1 MDVVTYS
8 RTGPHARSAAP
19 RGARRG
25 SRVDWVDTAKGVCIV
40 FVVMMHATLGVGLE
54 TGQDGY
60 MHWVVAF
67 AKPFRMPDFFLISGL
82 FLSRVIDRDWR
93 SYADKRVLHFVYF
106 YVLWLV
112 VQSLFKYGQLSGGD
126 PATFARHLLHGLYEP
141 FSTLWFVYLLAVFS
155 LVTKILRPVPVPVVL
170 AAAVALQILPVS
182 TGSFLYDQF
191 CARWVYF
198 LAGYLFASRIFALAD
213 LARARP
219 GLAALALAGW
229 AIGNAA
235 LALAPTG
242 LASFPHPADLPVV
255 GLAAGIAGACAIVAA
270 ASLLAGTAIARP
282 LRYCGQNSIAIYL
295 AFFLPMALTRYAL
308 VKTGWIM
315 DVGTIS
321 LVVTAAAIVVP
332 LGLERLVRA
341 TPLAFLFRR
350 PAWCRIPATTSRPA
364 LRTAS

>member
-8 RTGPHARSAAP
+8 RIGRRAP
-19 RGARRG
+19 RGAHRG
-25 SRVDWVDTAKGVCIV
+25 ARVDWVDTAKGVCIV

-54 TGQDGY
+54 TGREGY

-93 SYADKRVLHFVYF
+93 GYADKRVLHFLYF

-112 VQSLFKYGQLSGGD
+112 IQSLFKYGQLSGGD
-126 PATFARHLLHGLYEP
+126 PATFVRHLLHGLYEP

-155 LVTKILRPVPVPVVL
+155 IVTKVLRPVPAPVLL

-198 LAGYLFASRIFALAD
+198 LVGYLFAARVFALAD

-219 GLAALALAGW
+219 GFALWALAAW

-242 LASFPHPADLPVV
+242 LAVFPHPADLPVL
-255 GLAAGIAGACAIVAA
+255 GLAAGLAGACAIVAV
-270 ASLLAGTAIARP
+270 ASLLTDTVAARP
-282 LRYCGQNSIAIYL
+282 LRYCGQKSIAIYL
-295 AFFLPMALTRYAL
+295 AFFLPMALTRFAL
-308 VKTGWIM
+308 IRSGWIT
-315 DVGTIS
+315 DVGTMS
-321 LVVTAAAIVVP
+321 LVVTAVAVAVP
-332 LGLERLVRA
+332 LGLERLVRP

-350 PAWCRIPATTSRPA
+350 PAWCHVPASRPA
-364 LRTAS
+364 AANRALA

>member
-8 RTGPHARSAAP
+8 RTGLPAP
-19 RGARRG
+19 RQRRG
-25 SRVDWVDTAKGVCIV
+25 ARVDWVDTAKGVCIV

-54 TGQDGY
+54 TGQEGY

-93 SYADKRVLHFVYF
+93 SYADKRVLHFLYF

-112 VQSLFKYGQLSGGD
+112 IQSSFKYGQLSGGD
-126 PATFARHLLHGLYEP
+126 PATFARHLLHALYEP

-155 LVTKILRPVPVPVVL
+155 IVTKIVRPVPAPVVL
-170 AAAVALQILPVS
+170 AAAVALQILPIS

-191 CARWVYF
+191 CARWIYF

-213 LARARP
+213 LARARR

-229 AIGNAA
+229 AIGNGV
-235 LALAPTG
+235 LALAPSG
-242 LASFPHPADLPVV
+242 LAAFPHPADLPVI
-255 GLAAGIAGACAIVAA
+255 GLAAGLAGACAIVAV
-270 ASLLAGTAIARP
+270 ASLLTDTVAARP

-295 AFFLPMALTRYAL
+295 AFFLPMALTRLAL
-308 VKTGWIM
+308 MKSGWIT
-315 DVGTIS
+315 DVGTMS
-321 LVVTAAAIVVP
+321 LVVTAVAVAVP
-332 LGLERLVRA
+332 LGLERMVRA

-350 PAWCRIPATTSRPA
+350 PAWCRIPAAKPRPA
-364 LRTAS
+364 LSTAT

>member
-8 RTGPHARSAAP
+8 RTGHAAP

-82 FLSRVIDRDWR
+82 FLSRAIDRDWR
-93 SYADKRVLHFVYF
+93 SYADKRVLHFLYF

-112 VQSLFKYGQLSGGD
+112 IQSAFKYGQLSGGD
-126 PATFARHLLHGLYEP
+126 PAAFARHLLRGLYEP

-155 LVTKILRPVPVPVVL
+155 VVTKVLRPVPVPVVL
-170 AAAVALQILPVS
+170 AAAVALQVLPVS

-213 LARARP
+213 RARARP
-219 GLAALALAGW
+219 GLAALALAAW
-229 AIGNAA
+229 AIANGV
-235 LALAPTG
+235 LALAPSG
-242 LASFPHPADLPVV
+242 LAAFPHPADLPVI
-255 GLAAGIAGACAIVAA
+255 GLAAGLAGACAIVAVS
-270 ASLLAGTAIARP
+270 SLLTDTAAAGP
-282 LRYCGQNSIAIYL
+282 LRYCGRNSIAIYL
-295 AFFLPMALTRYAL
+295 AFFLPMALTRFAL
-308 VKTGWIM
+308 MRSGWVT
-315 DVGTIS
+315 DVGTMS
-321 LVVTAAAIVVP
+321 LLVTAVAVAVP
-332 LGLERLVRA
+332 LGLERWVRA
-341 TPLAFLFRR
+341 TPFAFLFRR
-350 PAWCRIPATTSRPA
+350 PAWCRIPAARPRPA
-364 LRTAS
+364 LRIPA